1 MDNVDSDLDGST
13 PTATTKGDAS
23 CTQSILKR
31 NSGDPGWNYG
41 TLCDAA
47 NRKTVKCKLCGF
59 ISKGGITRL
68 KYHVVRIKGKG
79 VATSKKASEE
89 DKAMCASL
97 VEKAKEK
104 KKEKRIIKEE
114 MGAEVEIADDDNAF
128 NARSKRQKPNNL
140 GPMDKFVNRVP
151 FHSIDNDGFKKFVEA
166 VGQYGRGYHPPSQ
179 YQLKELLLKE
189 EVERTKGLLKKQE
202 EEWAQ
207 NVECSKESHTG
218 QFIFDYVDKGIED
231 VGPQNVIQVV
241 TDNAANNMV
250 AAQLL
255 VNKRPS
261 IFWTSCAAHTID
273 LMLEAIGKEGKFKD
287 LISEAKTLTIF
298 IYAHH
303 RTLALMRKFT
313 KCKDIVRPGVTR
325 SKGRLDSPLHLTTY
339 LLNPYYLFKDESIKD
354 DVMVSDA
361 VFKCLEKFFY
371 HDFKRQDQV
380 SNIEL
385 PKYKRKQGDFGRM
398 LAAKGCLENS
408 SSYDPVLTRYL
419 VDDLQIYTPVL
430 QKMAIKILSLTTS
443 SSGCERNW
451 SAFEGIHTKKRNRLD
466 SQRLH
471 DLVYVQ
477 FNAKLINKREKVKN
491 QNADVLRS
499 FDASKAQSWIVGISE
514 DEEELEEDDSIGVGR
529 GAVRGRELHEDD
541 FLSDEEQAEGGE
553 PWEFNFDQECFI

>member
-1 MDNVDSDLDGST
+1 MLFNVG
-13 PTATTKGDAS
+13 
-23 CTQSILKR
+23 
-31 NSGDPGWNYG
+31 
-41 TLCDAA
+41 
-47 NRKTVKCKLCGF
+47 
-59 ISKGGITRL
+59 
-68 KYHVVRIKGKG
+68 
-79 VATSKKASEE
+79 
-89 DKAMCASL
+89 
-97 VEKAKEK
+97 
-104 KKEKRIIKEE
+104 
-114 MGAEVEIADDDNAF
+114 
-128 NARSKRQKPNNL
+128 SKRQKPNNL
-140 GPMDKFVNRVP
+140 GPMDKFTNAINPEGIP

-166 VGQYGRGYHPPSQ
+166 VRQYGRGYRPPNQ
-179 YQLKELLLKE
+179 YLLGEPLLTK
-189 EVERTKGLLKKQE
+189 EVERTKGLIKKQE

-207 NVECSKESHTG
+207 NVCSVMIDGWTDRKRRSIMNFCVNSREGTTFLSSVECSKESHTG
-218 QFIFDYVDKGIED
+218 QFIFDYVDKGIKD

-241 TDNAANNMV
+241 TDNAANNM
-250 AAQLL
+250 AASQLL

-261 IFWTSCAAHTID
+261 IFWTSCAAHNID
-273 LMLEAIGKEGKFKD
+273 LMLEAIGKEAIGKEGKFKD
-287 LISEAKTLTIF
+287 WIAKTKTLTIF

-325 SKGRLDSPLHLTTY
+325 FATSFLTLQSLMEKKEKLRLMFTSDEWTQSKWAKTKNEKLAYSIVMSPSFWNGVNLCLKVISPLIKVLRLVDGDQKPSMGFLSKGRLDSPLHLTAY
-339 LLNPYYLFKDESIKD
+339 LLNPYYFFKDESIKD

-371 HDFKRQDQV
+371 NDFERQDQV

-408 SSYDPVLTRYL
+408 SSYDPGMYL
-419 VDDLQIYTPVL
+419 VDDLRKYNTNST
-430 QKMAIKILSLTTS
+430 KMAIKIISLTTS

-477 FNAKLINKREKVKN
+477 FNAKLINKWAKVKN

-499 FDASKAQSWIVGISE
+499 LDASNAQSWIVAISE
-514 DEEELEEDDSIGVGR
+514 GEEELEEDGSNGVSGE
-529 GAVRGRELHEDD
+529 AVDGRELHDDD
-541 FLSDEEQAEGGE
+541 FVSDEEQVEGGE
-553 PWEFNFDQECFI
+553 QLDFNSDEESFI